1 MTDAILIFTFS
12 PIQPFIAEARRA
24 ADLYAGSKILVDLA
38 RAAAQAIQQQGATL
52 IYPSA
57 DSLDTDVPNKLV
69 ARVAWEQAS
78 LIVRAAE
85 AALQQTWQ
93 DIASSA
99 KNQLLLKWHL
109 NSDAEWEAI
118 WQRQTGNLWE
128 IYWAAAE
135 IGADGYAK
143 AYCEASNVLDARK
156 RCRDFKEC
164 EEPGIKDSLSGSREA
179 LHTHQQ
185 NAKAY
190 WQIASERICAQ
201 EASRLR
207 PEGRERL
214 DAIGAIKRFSDR
226 ADRSFYSTSS
236 VAAWD
241 FLTEVRQH
249 RQQLDHYRQTVE
261 ALLGQRKYAVCND
274 PDWPYD
280 GDLLFLETLSADR
293 LVDSYGLTQPNE
305 QKLEAAR
312 EALGSLY
319 KVAQTRPRPYYALL
333 VLDGDNMGQYI
344 DQCLALPD
352 AETAHREFSQ
362 KLARFTQAACGIID
376 PKLQV
381 YIGGDDAMALLPLSQ
396 ALPIARQ
403 LAASFHAITG
413 GTASAGIAIAHHL
426 YPLSVT
432 LQAARAAERAAKEA
446 NDDKAA
452 VCIRCLKRSGEA
464 IQVRSQWHSLGETF
478 ERLVQLFQEGKL
490 ADRLAYSVLESAYA
504 LPEANSMFEAEV
516 YRQLQRHSSREF
528 TCEKEWA
535 MTLRTWAATLPGKT
549 AELGQWL
556 TLARFMA
563 MGGAE

>member
-1 MTDAILIFTFS
+1 MSDAILIFTFS

-24 ADLYAGSKILVDLA
+24 ADLYAGSKILVNLA
-38 RAAAQAIQQQGATL
+38 RAAAQAIQQPGATL

-78 LIVRAAE
+78 SIARAAE

-99 KNQLLLKWHL
+99 RNQLLLKWHL
-109 NSDAEWEAI
+109 DSDAEWEAI

-135 IGADGYAK
+135 IGAEGYAG
-143 AYCEASNVLDARK
+143 AYREASNVLDARK
-156 RCRDFKEC
+156 RCRDFVSCTES
-164 EEPGIKDSLSGSREA
+164 GIKDSLSGSREA

-185 NAKAY
+185 EAKPY
-190 WQIASERICAQ
+190 WEIASERICAQ

-226 ADRSFYSTSS
+226 VDQSFYSTSS

-249 RQQLDHYRQTVE
+249 RQPLDHYRQTIE

-293 LVDSYGLTQPNE
+293 LVDSYSLAQPNE
-305 QKLEAAR
+305 QELEAAR
-312 EALGSLY
+312 AALRSLY
-319 KVAQTRPRPYYALL
+319 SAAKTRPRPYYALL

-352 AETAHREFSQ
+352 AETAHRDFSQ
-362 KLARFTQAACGIID
+362 KLAQFTQAARDMID
-376 PKLQV
+376 HKLQV
-381 YIGGDDAMALLPLSQ
+381 YIGGDDVMALLPLSQ
-396 ALPIARQ
+396 ALPTARQ

-426 YPLSVT
+426 YPLSAT
-432 LQAARAAERAAKEA
+432 LQAARAAEHAAKEVE
-446 NDDKAA
+446 NKAA

-478 ERLVQLFQEGKL
+478 ERLVQLFQQGKL

-504 LPEANSMFEAEV
+504 LPEADSMFEAEV

-535 MTLRTWAATLPGKT
+535 ATLRTWAATLPGKT

-563 MGGAE
+563 RGGAE